1 MKKRC
6 QVFQSF
12 AEAEEAEIQEQISL
26 TPSQRLN
33 IFRQLKIRIY
43 GRRPVDIRA
52 FHAKK
57 K

>member
-1 MKKRC
+1 MQKRFR
-6 QVFQSF
+6 VFRSF
-12 AEAEEAEIQEQISL
+12 AEAEEAEVQEQIAL

-33 IFRQLKIRIY
+33 IFRQLKNRIY
-43 GRRPVDIRA
+43 GRRPIDIRA

>member
-6 QVFQSF
+6 QVFRSF
-12 AEAEEAEIQEQISL
+12 AEAEEAEIQEQIAF
-26 TPSQRLN
+26 TPSQRLD

-43 GRRPVDIRA
+43 GRRPIDIRA

>member
-1 MKKRC
+1 MQKKFRK
-6 QVFQSF
+6 FRSF
-12 AEAEEAEIQEQISL
+12 AEAEEAEIQEQIAL

-33 IFRQLKIRIY
+33 IFHQLKIRIY
-43 GRRPVDIRA
+43 GRRPIDIRA

>member
-1 MKKRC
+1 MQKKFRK
-6 QVFQSF
+6 FRSF
-12 AEAEEAEIQEQISL
+12 AEAEEAEIQEQIAF

-43 GRRPVDIRA
+43 GRRPIDIRA